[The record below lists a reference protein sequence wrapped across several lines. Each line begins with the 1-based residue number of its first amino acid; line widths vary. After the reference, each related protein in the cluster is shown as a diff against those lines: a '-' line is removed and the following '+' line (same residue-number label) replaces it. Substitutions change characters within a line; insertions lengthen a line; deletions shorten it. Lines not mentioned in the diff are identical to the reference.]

1 MYIIFLWR
9 TASLGTLEAR
19 TQKKW
24 NAPHGNA
31 LHVFKTVAAGQGWK
45 IRNREKK
52 IKIHIVSLSIV
63 LDFSSRPFPASISFW
78 KKCKHAKINTR

>member
-52 IKIHIVSLSIV
+52 IKIHIVSLSM
-63 LDFSSRPFPASISFW
+63 FSTSRLVRFRRRSVFE
-78 KKCKHAKINTR
+78 KNVNTPR